1 MIGRVSLKRRNVC
14 NECEHHSMFHN
25 TLRPDA
31 HCTICGCVLK
41 PLTKCLSCKC
51 DDKPPRWEA
60 VLTDEQEEE
69 MKDESKAGSDI

>member
-1 MIGRVSLKRRNVC
+1 
-14 NECEHHSMFHN
+14 MFHN